1 MFVDKQNK
9 AMKEDI
15 FFCIFFWREN
25 ERGTSKYIVCFD
37 EKKRGTH
44 CSNVRI
50 NATMRI
56 DNRVGVANG
65 MAFSLF
71 LLLLLLFEF
80 KEGMAFSLKFE
91 LFSWE

>member
-1 MFVDKQNK
+1 
-9 AMKEDI
+9 
-15 FFCIFFWREN
+15 
-25 ERGTSKYIVCFD
+25 
-37 EKKRGTH
+37 
-44 CSNVRI
+44 
-50 NATMRI
+50 MRI